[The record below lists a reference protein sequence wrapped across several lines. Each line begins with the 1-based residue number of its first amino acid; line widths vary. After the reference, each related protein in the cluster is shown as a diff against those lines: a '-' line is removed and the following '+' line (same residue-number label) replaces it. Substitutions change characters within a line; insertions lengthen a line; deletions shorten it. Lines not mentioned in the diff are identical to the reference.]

1 MFVLCVVVFMD
12 IITKGELLTMISL
25 SKKPLCGQM
34 FVDFHQGMTS
44 NRCVSHILLTVKILQ
59 PGHG

>member
-1 MFVLCVVVFMD
+1 MFVLCVVCMD

-44 NRCVSHILLTVKILQ
+44 NRQLRYFNLVMVEFF
-59 PGHG
+59 